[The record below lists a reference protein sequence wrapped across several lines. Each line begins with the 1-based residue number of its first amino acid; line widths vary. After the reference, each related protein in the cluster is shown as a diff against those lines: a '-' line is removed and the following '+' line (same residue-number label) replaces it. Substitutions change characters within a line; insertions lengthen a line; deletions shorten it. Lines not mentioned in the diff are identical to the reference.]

1 MPINLYLNYEREKI
15 GLSPPKR
22 WDLITTE
29 DKPLTSGVTNSVKA
43 IRDVFDYPI
52 GSPRIEVL
60 GKPLDGSYL
69 TNLGISV
76 LKTEKKFDGAAGFT
90 RKDNRLPK
98 FFLEGK
104 LPPSGNAFD
113 VPEEEIDTVYAF

>member
-29 DKPLTSGVTNSVKA
+29 DKPLTSGATNSVKA

-60 GKPLDGSYL
+60 GKPLDGNYL

-76 LKTEKKFDGAAGFT
+76 LKP
-90 RKDNRLPK
+90 RKNSMGPLVLPK
-98 FFLEGK
+98 RMTGCPSSSERRSYHRGEMFLMFQK
-104 LPPSGNAFD
+104 KK
-113 VPEEEIDTVYAF
+113 